1 MTPTT
6 RRTVFLVAGAGLVAF
21 YLWGLIG
28 LPAFGHYHGPY
39 GYLIDAIA
47 VAQTHAT
54 GVVSAVNFD
63 YRGFDTLGEEFIL
76 FVAATGV
83 ATVLR
88 ELRGEREEPVPGQGD
103 DSAPGRQVS
112 PTSEAVRMTALVYA
126 GPVLVLGWFL
136 TTHAQ
141 TNPSGGF
148 QGGVIMATAVILVY
162 LSGQFIAFKRLS
174 PVDVTDAVE
183 AVGAG
188 GFAAVGLGVLATGAS
203 FLADI
208 LPLGSTPGEVNASGT
223 IALISFFVGVEV
235 VAAFVL
241 IANELLEQTVVIRQG
256 A

>member
-1 MTPTT
+1 MSPEA
-6 RRTVFLVAGAGLVAF
+6 RRVVFLAGAAGLVTF
-21 YLWGLIG
+21 YLWGLAD

-39 GYLIDAIA
+39 GYLIDA
-47 VAQTHAT
+47 VAIHQTHAT
-54 GVVSAVNFD
+54 GIVSAVNFF

-76 FVAATGV
+76 FIAVVGV

-88 ELRGEREEPVPGQGD
+88 SMREGEDGVGAGD
-103 DSAPGRQVS
+103 AMGMGRAAS
-112 PTSEAVRMTALVYA
+112 PTSDAVRTAALAYTGV
-126 GPVLVLGWFL
+126 VLVVGWFL

-148 QGGVIMATAVILVY
+148 QGGVVMASAIVLVY
-162 LSGQFIAFKRLS
+162 LGGQFVIVRRIS
-174 PVDVTDAVE
+174 PVDLNETVE

-188 GFAAVGLGVLATGAS
+188 GFALVGIGVLATGAP

-208 LPLGSTPGEVNASGT
+208 LPLGSPAGAVDASGT

-241 IANELLEQTVVIRQG
+241 VINEFLEQSFVRSGT
-256 A
+256 